1 MIELRI
7 CPRCNKVFYANS
19 KESSPPCTHCGYV
32 LINRCEGRKETSL
45 DSTFTINGKKKG
57 VTIKD
62 YSINGA
68 MIVYVGDIIPVNA
81 FFLCEIDDLNINR
94 RAETVWSKKI
104 NPSISA
110 TGLRF
115 CQ

>member
-32 LINRCEGRKETSL
+32 LISRCEERKKASL
-45 DSTFTINGKKKG
+45 DSAFTIKGKKKG

-62 YSINGA
+62 YSYSGV
-68 MIVYVGDIIPVNA
+68 MVVYVGELIPVNES
-81 FFLCEIDDLNINR
+81 FLCEINELNINKI
-94 RAETVWSKKI
+94 AKTVWSKKI
-104 NPSISA
+104 NQSISA
-110 TGLRF
+110 TGLCF
-115 CQ
+115 CH